1 MVRVNGLRLKLKLNS
16 VAQYGWLDHEPPPF
30 GLFVRLLADIENYLE
45 KNPENG
51 VAIHCK
57 VIF

>member
-1 MVRVNGLRLKLKLNS
+1 MHNLLLQ

-30 GLFVRLLADIENYLE
+30 GLFVRLLADIDEYLE
-45 KNPENG
+45 QNPENG

-57 VIF
+57 VRLPRL